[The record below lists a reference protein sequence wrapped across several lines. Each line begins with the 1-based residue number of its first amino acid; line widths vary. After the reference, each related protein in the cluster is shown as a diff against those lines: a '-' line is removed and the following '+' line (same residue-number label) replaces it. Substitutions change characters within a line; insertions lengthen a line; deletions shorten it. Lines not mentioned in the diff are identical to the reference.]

1 MPNLKD
7 IRNRIASVKSTRQIT
22 SAMKMVAAAR
32 LRKAQDAIIQLRPYA
47 NKLQDIL
54 SDLSRSIEVTEEN
67 PYAQKREENK
77 ILIVA
82 FTSNK
87 GLCGGFNL
95 NVVKT
100 VIQLLHTKYNEQYK
114 KGNVEIYCIG
124 KKGRDLLKFKGYE
137 VHFLETEIFN
147 QLYFKNVTALAKS
160 FMDKF
165 VNKDYDMI
173 ELVYNQFKNA
183 AFQILTTE
191 QFLPI
196 SDNEPGEEHRIE
208 DIDYIFE
215 PSKQYIYEELIP
227 KFLRIQFYKC
237 ILDSSTSEQGA
248 RMTAM
253 HKATDNATDL
263 IRDLTLQYNKARQAT
278 ITREIIEIVSGA
290 EALKF

>member
-7 IRNRIASVKSTRQIT
+7 IRNRISSVRSTRQIT

-47 NKLQDIL
+47 NKLHNVL
-54 SDLSRSIEVTEEN
+54 SDLSLSIEVSEEN
-67 PYAQKREENK
+67 PYAQIREENK

-100 VIQLLHTKYNEQYK
+100 VIQLLHTKYKEQYQE
-114 KGNVEIYCIG
+114 GNVKIFCIG

-137 VHFLETEIFN
+137 VHSTETEIFN
-147 QLYFKNVTALAKS
+147 QLNFKNVAVLAKS
-160 FMDKF
+160 LIDRFA
-165 VNKDYDMI
+165 NKDYDVI

-183 AFQILTTE
+183 VIQILTTE

-196 SDNEPGEEHRIE
+196 CYDEPNEEHRIN
-208 DIDYIFE
+208 DVDYIFE

-237 ILDSSTSEQGA
+237 MLDSSTSEQGA

-253 HKATDNATDL
+253 HKATDNATEL

-290 EALKF
+290 EALKH